1 MDMTKSDPSL
11 SVNVVQ
17 GDAYSRS
24 LCIALYSGA
33 VPWTIPDGV
42 TVAVRYSKSDHTK
55 GYYDTLPD
63 GSSAWSVDDNILTVR
78 LAPQMLTV
86 PGKVIAQIEF
96 VLGAHILSTFSLTV
110 HVEPN
115 PAAGVLKS
123 EDYFNW
129 LQWFQEQT
137 DEHVS
142 QIQKSILSANLAAQS
157 AVQASEEAAASAL
170 KAESIAAGI
179 SVIVARNEAYTKQE
193 SDVRYSPSIFEV
205 KTGTVL
211 TLSDSASA
219 SFQLVK
225 LFGKTTQNGTP
236 TPEAP
241 IPLESVG
248 ESVTVRV
255 GTSKTDPNPQVAT
268 FSAPNV
274 FSGIPVT
281 SNGNYTDENGQ
292 QWVCDEVDFEK
303 GVYIQRI
310 FRKIIDGSVSFTSYN
325 PAQWVTNAV
334 GYYRKTGAELNKG
347 GYAVMSDS
355 LPKTGL
361 GNLMD
366 SRGIICHPTLD
377 GFIYIS
383 LPFELLGIT
392 ATTDANVGLAAM
404 TAYFDQHPMTLLYE
418 LATPI
423 ETALSAE
430 QLAQYTNSDLNTHY
444 PNTTIFNDEGT
455 GMEVKYVADTK
466 LYIDKKFDQLAQAI
480 LS

>member
-1 MDMTKSDPSL
+1 MQITNKLKMDMTKSDPSL

-225 LFGKTTQNGTP
+225 LFGKKMTYV
-236 TPEAP
+236 AAIAASLICP
-241 IPLESVG
+241 IVNTGVFLLGCMLFFIETVAEWANAAGFAGNVG
-248 ESVTVRV
+248 KYMIV
-255 GTSKTDPNPQVAT
+255 GL
-268 FSAPNV
+268 
-274 FSGIPVT
+274 
-281 SNGNYTDENGQ
+281 
-292 QWVCDEVDFEK
+292 
-303 GVYIQRI
+303 
-310 FRKIIDGSVSFTSYN
+310 
-325 PAQWVTNAV
+325 V
-334 GYYRKTGAELNKG
+334 GFNF
-347 GYAVMSDS
+347 V
-355 LPKTGL
+355 
-361 GNLMD
+361 
-366 SRGIICHPTLD
+366 
-377 GFIYIS
+377 
-383 LPFELLGIT
+383 FELGTNIVLSPVVLRLL
-392 ATTDANVGLAAM
+392 NVWRK
-404 TAYFDQHPMTLLYE
+404 
-418 LATPI
+418 
-423 ETALSAE
+423 
-430 QLAQYTNSDLNTHY
+430 N
-444 PNTTIFNDEGT
+444 
-455 GMEVKYVADTK
+455 K
-466 LYIDKKFDQLAQAI
+466 
-480 LS
+480 